1 MRTPFRLLLALSLP
15 SFVSA
20 CSSSDT
26 PPSGSTTGCTSK
38 AVTVAQ
44 QPVTCNGASVVAKE
58 ANDYAFSSTITL
70 SPVKVKQMSNL
81 TFDWSAVSKDFLG
94 HTLQP
99 GDLNTALAMIW
110 GLKLSDLE
118 TALNADELYPS
129 DLVRSPPPSM
139 PINGNTSAKLYD
151 FTINGTALP
160 PDMVN
165 AYFDAAM
172 YTPEN
177 ATYLFGVQHG
187 TELGREMKMLQA
199 FNVDAS
205 SSNTTVAMTNES
217 TKMTCQVSLRNLT
230 ITGVPGGTP
239 ALMLDW
245 SQMQTNALGAQ
256 FKDGYVTSA
265 VVGHYTQSPEELEKK
280 FLDLDTIA
288 TNYYRASIDAGSVLD
303 LSTLKDSS
311 GASFP
316 GIDDTGTW
324 MVGLICGNC
333 RNPAPWYMTILQALH
348 DVGISAGS
356 QKSAQVA
363 DA

>member
-1 MRTPFRLLLALSLP
+1 MRTLTRLLLALSLP

-20 CSSSDT
+20 CSSSD
-26 PPSGSTTGCTSK
+26 PPGGATSGCTSK
-38 AVTVAQ
+38 AVTVTQ
-44 QPVTCNGASVVAKE
+44 QPVTCNGATIVAKE

-70 SPVKVKQMSNL
+70 TPVTVKQMSNL
-81 TFDWSAVSKDFLG
+81 TFDWSAVTKDFLG
-94 HTLQP
+94 HTLQS
-99 GDLNTALAMIW
+99 GDLNTALAMLW

-118 TALNADELYPS
+118 TALNADELFTS
-129 DLVRSPPPSM
+129 DLVASPPPSM
-139 PINGNTSAKLYD
+139 AINGNTSAKLYD

-160 PDMVN
+160 PEMIN
-165 AYFDAAM
+165 GYFDAAM
-172 YTPEN
+172 YTP
-177 ATYLFGVQHG
+177 ASSTYLLGVQHG

-205 SSNTTVAMTNES
+205 SSNTNVTMTNDS

-256 FKDGYVTSA
+256 FKDGYITSA
-265 VVGHYTQSPEELEKK
+265 VVGHYSQSPADLEAK

-288 TNYYRASIDAGSVLD
+288 TNYYRANIGAGSVLD
-303 LSTLKDSS
+303 FSTLKDAG

-316 GIDDTGTW
+316 GIDDSGTW
-324 MVGLICGNC
+324 LVGLICGNC
-333 RNPAPWYMTILQALH
+333 RNPAPWYMTIL
-348 DVGISAGS
+348 
-356 QKSAQVA
+356 KPCTM
-363 DA
+363 